1 MKQIFVVCFLLS
13 FMLQV
18 AAQNKTPLTKEEYLK
33 KSKTQFVTGIVLLT
47 AGTVATGIGVNQ
59 MIVYTGNDIGNAFG
73 GGLFGVEPTKQ
84 GSNGVALTVVGVA
97 TVAASGFL
105 LLAASRNK
113 KAARVAVNMEMKQ
126 SGVVYS
132 TGVRNVNYPAVVIRM
147 QLH

>member
-1 MKQIFVVCFLLS
+1 MKQLFVTCLLLS
-13 FMLQV
+13 FLLQV

-33 KSKTQFVTGIVLLT
+33 KSKTQLITGIVLLT
-47 AGTVATGIGVNQ
+47 AGAVVSGVGVNQ
-59 MIVYTGNDIGNAFG
+59 MVTYTGNEINNTI
-73 GGLFGVEPTKQ
+73 GGLFGVEPAKT
-84 GSNGVALTVVGVA
+84 GSNGVALTVVGVL

-132 TGVRNVNYPAVVIRM
+132 TGVRNVNYPAVSVRVRL
-147 QLH
+147 Q

>member
-13 FMLQV
+13 FVLQV

-33 KSKTQFVTGIVLLT
+33 KSKTQFITGIVLLT

-59 MIVYTGNDIGNAFG
+59 MVTYTGNDIGNVIG
-73 GGLFGVEPTKQ
+73 GVFGVEPTKQ
-84 GSNGVALTVVGVA
+84 GSNGVALTVVGVV

-113 KAARVAVNMEMKQ
+113 KAARVAVNMEMKH
-126 SGVVYS
+126 SGLVYS
-132 TGVRNVNYPAVVIRM
+132 TGIRNVNYPAVSVRVRL
-147 QLH
+147 Q